1 MAPDPS
7 VTRIAGPWRHHDVH
21 ANGIRF
27 QCVEALPDPDDDTP
41 PTARPLVILLHGFA
55 SFWWSWR
62 HQLQGLTGARVVA
75 VDLRGYGG
83 SDKPPR
89 GYDGWTLA
97 GDTAGLVRALEIAA
111 NFQISPTPAN
121 PSAA

>member
-1 MAPDPS
+1 MARPDPS
-7 VTRIAGPWRHHDVH
+7 VTRIQGPWRHHDVH

-27 QCVEALPDPDDDTP
+27 QCVEALPDPGDDTP
-41 PTARPLVILLHGFA
+41 STARPLVLLLHGFA

-62 HQLQGLTGARVVA
+62 HQLRGLSDARVVA

-89 GYDGWTLA
+89 GYDG
-97 GDTAGLVRALEIAA
+97 
-111 NFQISPTPAN
+111 
-121 PSAA
+121 